1 MPAPKRIDPDDLVI
15 HVLNVGFG
23 DNILLEF
30 PVDDS
35 GKRSYGLVDCYNS
48 KKTKGYLEKL
58 IQKRPGRSHLRFV
71 CATHPHLDHI
81 KGIKS
86 ILTDAIY
93 CPEEFWESGF
103 RHNSVTY
110 QKILEALS
118 ENKIRMVRVSSG
130 MEQYFGKVRITVLS
144 PSVAL
149 RNRYATYGIDMNN
162 ASVVLRLEHH
172 SEEVLLMAAR
182 EYKGNTSLE
191 AERKAGQSVVI
202 LAGDA
207 EFDSWAQ
214 ISQEYPKRERTS
226 KHDPLVKRMVNY
238 LSCAVIKVAHHGS
251 MHSAPLDIYEKMNP
265 ELGIVSSK
273 QRRSKKEGDRQ
284 TLERGLFPHQTSTI
298 ALEECDAEILTTDGS
313 HDSQKKAGTGGNHT
327 TTEKPGSV
335 VVVVPPG
342 GKARWK
348 KLDDEVDE
356 VPDPLDEV

>member
-1 MPAPKRIDPDDLVI
+1 MPADKLIDPEDLVI

-48 KKTKGYLEKL
+48 KKTKAYIKKL
-58 IQKRPGRSHLRFV
+58 IQKRSGQSQLKFV

-81 KGIKS
+81 KGIES
-86 ILTDAIY
+86 ILTDATY
-93 CPEEFWESGF
+93 RPEEFWESGF

-110 QKILEALS
+110 QRILKAIS
-118 ENKIRMVRVSSG
+118 DNKISMVRVSSG

-162 ASVVLRLEHH
+162 ASVVLRIEHH
-172 SEEVLLMAAR
+172 GEDVLLMAAK
-182 EYKGNTSLE
+182 EYRGDASLE
-191 AERKAGQSVVI
+191 AEREAGRSVVI

-226 KHDPLVKRMVNY
+226 EHDPLVKRMVNY
-238 LSCAVIKVAHHGS
+238 LSCAVVKVAHHGS
-251 MHSAPLDIYEKMNP
+251 MHSAPLDIYEKMRP
-265 ELGIVSSK
+265 ELGIVSTK
-273 QRRSKKEGDRQ
+273 QKRSKREGDRQ
-284 TLERGLFPHQTSTI
+284 TIERGLFPHQSSTI

-313 HDSQKKAGTGGNHT
+313 HDSQKKAGSG
-327 TTEKPGSV
+327 KPGSIM
-335 VVVVPPG
+335 VVVPPG

-348 KLDDEVDE
+348 KLRDKVGTIPEPPTRV
-356 VPDPLDEV
+356 

>member
-1 MPAPKRIDPDDLVI
+1 MPAAKPIDPDDLVI

-81 KGIKS
+81 KGIRS
-86 ILTDAIY
+86 ILTDATY

-149 RNRYATYGIDMNN
+149 RNRYATYGVDMNN

-172 SEEVLLMAAR
+172 SEDVLLMAAR

-238 LSCAVIKVAHHGS
+238 LSCAVVKVAHHGS
-251 MHSAPLDIYEKMNP
+251 MHSAPLDIYEKMKP
-265 ELGIVSSK
+265 ELGVVSSK
-273 QRRSKKEGDRQ
+273 QRRSKREGDRQ

-313 HDSQKKAGTGGNHT
+313 HDSQKKTGTGANQT

-348 KLDDEVDE
+348 KLKDKVKTI
-356 VPDPLDEV
+356 PDPPTKV